1 MSANVFNLKK
11 LFFLC
16 LGLFFA
22 SAFCMKWIESDFIS
36 NGKPFGI
43 MDLELYLGK
52 EDLTKLLA
60 GLDDK
65 AATVVSYHLH
75 FDFAFMAGVFPGIA
89 ILCTLVREKVSN
101 KFVSTLLLIFALL
114 QFVAWSFDIYENL
127 RLIKWLRNPSTVD
140 DIELYHLLVRLKFIF
155 SFGGVLMVLV
165 AFLFFRKKST
175 NTPAWTI
182 N

>member
-22 SAFCMKWIESDFIS
+22 SAFCMKWVESEFIS
-36 NGKPFGI
+36 NGKPFSI

-52 EDLTKLLA
+52 EDLIKLLNS
-60 GLDDK
+60 LDAK
-65 AATVVSYHLH
+65 ASTAVSYHLH

-89 ILCTLVREKVSN
+89 ILCTLVREKVTN
-101 KFVSTLLLIFALL
+101 KIVNILLLVFAVL
-114 QFVAWSFDIYENL
+114 QFIAWGFDIYENL
-127 RLIKWLRNPSTVD
+127 HLIKWLRNPSSVD
-140 DIELYHLLVRLKFIF
+140 GIEFYHLLVRLKFII
-155 SFGGVLMVLV
+155 SIGGALMALV

-175 NTPAWTI
+175 NIPVRTI